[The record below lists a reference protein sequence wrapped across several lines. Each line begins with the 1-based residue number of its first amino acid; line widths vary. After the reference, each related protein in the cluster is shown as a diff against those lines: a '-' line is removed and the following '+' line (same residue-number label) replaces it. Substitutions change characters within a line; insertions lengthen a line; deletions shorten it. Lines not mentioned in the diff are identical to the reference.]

1 MNNSLRAAEDTKKK
15 LYAWVQGKT
24 DHCKVEIVGNRR
36 DGFSFLITL
45 YETFPEDFLF
55 PTDALPIL
63 FPNQIDG
70 FKVEVKRGTRV
81 ADSRQRTKDRED

>member
-15 LYAWVQGKT
+15 LYTWVQGKT
-24 DHCKVEIVGNRR
+24 DHCKVEIIGNRR
-36 DGFSFLITL
+36 EGFSFLITL

-55 PTDALPIL
+55 P
-63 FPNQIDG
+63 NQIDG

-81 ADSRQRTKDRED
+81 SAKED

>member
-1 MNNSLRAAEDTKKK
+1 MNKSLRAAEDTKKK
-15 LYAWVQGKT
+15 LYTWVHGKT

-36 DGFSFLITL
+36 EGFSFLITL

-55 PTDALPIL
+55 P
-63 FPNQIDG
+63 NEIDG

-81 ADSRQRTKDRED
+81 SS

>member
-55 PTDALPIL
+55 P
-63 FPNQIDG
+63 NQIDG